1 MRESRTSGSE
11 RGLGSNPHSYSPHKE
26 GLSVMITSPREGEV
40 MRRTVRSADGS
51 KTIEITAVLENGELR
66 IEPALSQVT
75 GI

>member
-1 MRESRTSGSE
+1 
-11 RGLGSNPHSYSPHKE
+11 
-26 GLSVMITSPREGEV
+26 

-51 KTIEITAVLENGELR
+51 KTMEITAVLENGELR